1 MHSSI
6 RRALLSVLFASAL
19 LAPAAW
25 AQPFPNRPLK
35 LIVPFA
41 AGGSAD
47 LFGRS
52 LASGLSAEFG
62 QQVVVETR
70 GGAGG
75 LTGVDAAAKSAP
87 DGYTI
92 CLAGAAALSAI

>member
-1 MHSSI
+1 MAHSST
-6 RRALLSVLFASAL
+6 RRALICALAAAAL
-19 LAPAAW
+19 LPSAVV

-52 LASGLSAEFG
+52 LASGLSAELG

-70 GGAGG
+70 GGE
-75 LTGVDAAAKSAP
+75 SA
-87 DGYTI
+87 DQGTS
-92 CLAGAAALSAI
+92 GR